1 MAGVTIGAAEVVGGV
16 DGAGAVVVVIA
27 TEVVVA

>member
-1 MAGVTIGAAEVVGGV
+1 MVAGVTMGAEVVGGV